1 MYSINQVNDPRADGV
16 VVLVIF
22 KYTLLSAEAYNGLA
36 AGAAS
41 DAVVFN
47 KVVL

>member
-1 MYSINQVNDPRADGV
+1 MFKKI
-16 VVLVIF
+16 VLA
-22 KYTLLSAEAYNGLA
+22 AEANNGLA

-41 DAVVFN
+41 LAVVFN

>member
-1 MYSINQVNDPRADGV
+1 LNAPRADGV

-22 KYTLLSAEAYNGLA
+22 KKIFLAAEAYNGLA

-41 DAVVFN
+41 LAVVFN
-47 KVVL
+47 NVAV